1 MSAANASEFGLVTTD
16 ASEGV
21 EPAKDTAAA
30 AASERAEPARHVVA
44 AAALGGGL
52 KIPCCVG
59 EFAAADVISL
69 EKN

>member
-21 EPAKDTAAA
+21 EPAKDTAA